1 MQKPSP
7 FAEVLEAVEHLSPD
21 EQEALLQIVRRRMAE
36 RGRKRLAAEIRRA
49 RKEFAQGRC
58 KPATV
63 EEIMRE
69 ILS

>member
-1 MQKPSP
+1 MQKPAP

-21 EQEALLQIVRRRMAE
+21 EQEALLEIVRRRMAE
-36 RGRKRLAAEIRRA
+36 RGRRRLAAEVRRA

>member
-7 FAEVLEAVEHLSPD
+7 FAQVLEAVDQLSPE
-21 EQEALLQIVRRRMAE
+21 EQEALVEIVRRRMAE
-36 RGRKRLAAEIRRA
+36 RGRKRLAAEVRRA

-58 KPATV
+58 KPGTV
-63 EEIMRE
+63 DEIMRE